1 METVVKGLK
10 EAATPVSGKGLRV
23 GIVYTRWN
31 DKVIEGLRSGCKA
44 KLIEL
49 GVEQINEVQ
58 VPGAFELP
66 FAAQTML
73 ESGST
78 DAVICIGCLIKGETM
93 HFEYICE
100 AAAQGI
106 MRVGLD
112 AKKPAIFGVL
122 TCLDDN
128 QALYRAGL
136 TEDGGHNHGP
146 EWATTA
152 VEMAVLR
159 RSPLD
164 AIKLTTV
171 TEEMVTAAKE
181 AAK

>member
-1 METVVKGLK
+1 MAEETVVKGLG
-10 EAATPVSGKGLRV
+10 AAASAVSGAGLRV

-31 DKVIEGLRSGCKA
+31 EKVIEGLRSGCKA
-44 KLIEL
+44 ELQRL
-49 GVEQINEVQ
+49 GVDAVVEKQ

-66 FAAQTML
+66 FAAKAMI
-73 ESGST
+73 EGNVDKV
-78 DAVICIGCLIKGETM
+78 DAVVCVGCLIKGETM

-100 AAAQGI
+100 AASQGI

-112 AKKPAIFGVL
+112 TGVPVIFGVL
-122 TCLDDN
+122 TCLNDQ

-152 VEMAVLR
+152 VEMAVMKR
-159 RSPLD
+159 NCN
-164 AIKLTTV
+164 
-171 TEEMVTAAKE
+171 TED
-181 AAK
+181 